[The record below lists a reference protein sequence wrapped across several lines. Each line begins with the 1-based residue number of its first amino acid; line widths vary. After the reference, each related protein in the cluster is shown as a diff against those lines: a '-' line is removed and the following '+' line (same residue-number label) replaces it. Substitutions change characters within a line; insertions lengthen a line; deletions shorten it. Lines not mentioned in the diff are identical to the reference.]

1 MTTVK
6 RGDLLK
12 FKKRISLQGYME
24 ISIMATE
31 LNSMLDEI
39 DHLTQRLLETNAELY
54 GIELEKKKS
63 ELAFLRSQINPHFL
77 YNTLEAITGIAVV
90 EGQSKIKTMTRSL
103 SNIFRYSIKG
113 GDVVPLREEV
123 RIIES
128 YVQIQQIRFAD
139 RFSVHYAI
147 SEEAL
152 AFAIPKMILQPLVEN
167 AIYHGFE
174 PTLKA
179 GELWIKGSI
188 DGQGKL
194 FLTVEDNGT
203 GMEPNRLE
211 ELRNRMSASS
221 SAMPE
226 AEDGGSIGLVN
237 VNNRIK
243 LMFGPEY
250 GVSMDSVLGSGT
262 QIRLTIAERRESD
275 A

>member
-1 MTTVK
+1 
-6 RGDLLK
+6 
-12 FKKRISLQGYME
+12 
-24 ISIMATE
+24 
-31 LNSMLDEI
+31 
-39 DHLTQRLLETNAELY
+39 LLETNAELF

-113 GDVVPLREEV
+113 GDVVPLREEI
-123 RIIES
+123 RMIES

-139 RFSVHYAI
+139 RFSVHYAL

-167 AIYHGFE
+167 AVYHGFE
-174 PTLKA
+174 PTLKS
-179 GELWIKGSI
+179 GELWIKGFV
-188 DGQGKL
+188 DEQGKL
-194 FLTVEDNGT
+194 TVTVEDNGT
-203 GMEPNRLE
+203 GMEPERLE
-211 ELRNRMSASS
+211 ELRDRMTSSASG
-221 SAMPE
+221 MPE
-226 AEDGGSIGLVN
+226 VEDGGSIGLVN

-243 LMFGPEY
+243 LMFGSEY
-250 GVSMDSVLGSGT
+250 GISMESVFGSGT
-262 QIRLTIAERRESD
+262 QVRLTIAERRESD